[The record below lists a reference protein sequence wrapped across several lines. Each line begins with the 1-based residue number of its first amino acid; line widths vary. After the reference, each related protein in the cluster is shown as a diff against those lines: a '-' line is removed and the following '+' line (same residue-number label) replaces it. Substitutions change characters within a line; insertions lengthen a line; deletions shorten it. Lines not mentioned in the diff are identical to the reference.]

1 MGEDFQFDQNSIKSK
16 FSELGASNVK
26 GNNLYFRRPTFI
38 IDNSEEIGILLND
51 ILLNQSVTQTDL
63 IQLSWNVNSM
73 GTELFTR
80 FLTSFIYQQR
90 RR

>member
-1 MGEDFQFDQNSIKSK
+1 MSKVLFQCWLTNIKIH
-16 FSELGASNVK
+16 
-26 GNNLYFRRPTFI
+26 Y
-38 IDNSEEIGILLND
+38 SEEIGILLND

-63 IQLSWNVNSM
+63 IQLSWNVNAM

-90 RR
+90 RRYVYAMP

>member
-1 MGEDFQFDQNSIKSK
+1 MSK
-16 FSELGASNVK
+16 VMYKCWLTTLK
-26 GNNLYFRRPTFI
+26 
-38 IDNSEEIGILLND
+38 IDYSEEIGILLND

-63 IQLSWNVNSM
+63 IQLSWNVNAM

-90 RR
+90 RRYVLT

>member
-1 MGEDFQFDQNSIKSK
+1 MSK
-16 FSELGASNVK
+16 VMYKCWLTTLETD
-26 GNNLYFRRPTFI
+26 Y
-38 IDNSEEIGILLND
+38 SEEIGILLND

-63 IQLSWNVNSM
+63 IQLSWNVNAM

-90 RR
+90 RRYVYVIWYDSYPKY